1 MGMAAGN
8 TGRTTTAGGRGGRS
22 AAAAKPK
29 PTGNAKPK
37 AAAAA
42 AAKATRATAGDGKP
56 KAAAAA
62 TARATRTT
70 AGNGRSK
77 NATAANAKL
86 ARAAAANATVQQ
98 AASFAQDPSYV
109 APPAPPFSLAV
120 GAPTSSAWREQALA
134 RVAEL
139 RSLTA
144 WVGAQDGVDPRTAP
158 ALQASINAHLDAAEA
173 AAKGDGIRSWWTRR
187 AAWVS
192 GAEVER
198 AMSNTEAAEA
208 DLVRM
213 APLWLLRGAM
223 PSLLVTVT
231 KHLES
236 PDARRTRL
244 EEIARK
250 AEDKDLDDRDR
261 EVIVRAVRGAT
272 SEGRR
277 VVSRVRSFRNV
288 LLVTAGILAVVVVV
302 LGLIVANHPTALP
315 ICFAPD
321 NTKVVCP
328 TGETALPPLATGAN
342 DPRPGEIDRATARA
356 VNDGDIWLILGLGTV
371 AAAVAAAA
379 ALRSIR
385 GTSTP
390 YSLPVALA
398 LLKLPTGALTALL
411 GLLLMRGNFVP
422 GLSALDTSAQIVA
435 WAIIFGYAQQ
445 LFTRLVDRQA
455 HAVLDDVGNSNQ
467 SKTS

>member
-8 TGRTTTAGGRGGRS
+8 TGRTTTAGGRGGR
-22 AAAAKPK
+22 AAAPAKPK
-29 PTGNAKPK
+29 PPRN
-37 AAAAA
+37 
-42 AAKATRATAGDGKP
+42 GKP
-56 KAAAAA
+56 KAATAAS
-62 TARATRTT
+62 ARGTRT
-70 AGNGRSK
+70 APGNGRSK
-77 NATAANAKL
+77 TATAAGTKL
-86 ARAAAANATVQQ
+86 AQAAAANAKVKQ
-98 AASFAQDPSYV
+98 AASFAQEPSDT
-109 APPAPPFSLAV
+109 APPAPPFSLVV
-120 GAPTSSAWREQALA
+120 GPATASAWREQALA

-139 RSLTA
+139 RSLSA
-144 WVGAQDGVDPRTAP
+144 WVAAQDGVDPRTSQ
-158 ALQASINAHLDAAEA
+158 ALRASITAHLDAAEA
-173 AAKGDGIRSWWTRR
+173 AAKGDGIRSWWRR
-187 AAWVS
+187 RGAWVS

-213 APLWLLRGAM
+213 APLDVLRGAM
-223 PSLLVTVT
+223 PSLVVTV
-231 KHLES
+231 KKNLES
-236 PDARRTRL
+236 TDQRRIRL
-244 EEIARK
+244 EELARK
-250 AEDKDLDDRDR
+250 TDPLDGRDR
-261 EVIVRAVRGAT
+261 EAIVRAVRGAT

-288 LLVTAGILAVVVVV
+288 LLVTASILAVVVVV

-328 TGETALPPLATGAN
+328 TGETGLPPLRAGAN
-342 DPRPGEIDRATARA
+342 DPTPGEIDRATARA

-398 LLKLPTGALTALL
+398 LIKLPTGALTAVL

-422 GLSALDTSAQIVA
+422 GLSALDTSAQIIA
-435 WAIIFGYAQQ
+435 WAIIFGYAQE

-455 HAVLDDVGNSNQ
+455 HAVLDDVGNGSQ
-467 SKTS
+467 STTS

>member
-8 TGRTTTAGGRGGRS
+8 TGRSTTAGGRGGRS
-22 AAAAKPK
+22 PAGAKAKPARNGKSKVAAAAS
-29 PTGNAKPK
+29 T
-37 AAAAA
+37 
-42 AAKATRATAGDGKP
+42 
-56 KAAAAA
+56 
-62 TARATRTT
+62 RATRTT
-70 AGNGRSK
+70 AGNGKAQRT
-77 NATAANAKL
+77 TAAT
-86 ARAAAANATVQQ
+86 ARAAKAAAQNATVTQ
-98 AASFAQDPSYV
+98 AAPITPE
-109 APPAPPFSLAV
+109 PPTPPPFSLVV
-120 GAPTSSAWREQALA
+120 GPPTASAWREQALA

-144 WVGAQDGVDPRTAP
+144 WLAAQEGVDPRTAP
-158 ALQASINAHLDAAEA
+158 ALETSANAHLDAADA
-173 AAKGDGIRSWWTRR
+173 AAKGEGIRSWWARR

-208 DLVRM
+208 DLLRL
-213 APLWLLRGAM
+213 APLSVLRGAM

-231 KHLES
+231 KHLEGT
-236 PDARRTRL
+236 DARRTKL
-244 EEIARK
+244 EELARK
-250 AEDKDLDDRDR
+250 AEDKALDERDR
-261 EVIVRAVRGAT
+261 EVIVRAVRGST

-288 LLVTAGILAVVVVV
+288 LLVTAGILAAVAVV
-302 LGLIVANHPTALP
+302 LGIIVANHPTALP

-321 NTKVVCP
+321 DTKVVCP
-328 TGETALPPLATGAN
+328 TAENPLPARGTAQAT
-342 DPRPGEIDRATARA
+342 PGQIDRVTADT
-356 VNDGDIWLILGLGTV
+356 VNSGDIWLVLGLGTV

-455 HAVLDDVGNSNQ
+455 HAVLDDVGNSSQ
-467 SKTS
+467 PKTA